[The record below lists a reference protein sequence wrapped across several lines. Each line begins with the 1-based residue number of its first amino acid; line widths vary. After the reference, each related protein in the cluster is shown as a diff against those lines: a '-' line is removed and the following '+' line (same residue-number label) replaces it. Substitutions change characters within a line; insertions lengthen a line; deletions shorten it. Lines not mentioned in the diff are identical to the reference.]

1 MKKRTLIAA
10 ALGVSVLIAFG
21 GLYASNMG
29 FKLNQLLQQ
38 QTVGVSATGQ
48 SQIGLP
54 YNPQTSIANV
64 SDLRDDINA
73 TAGVPGCVGVACAVV
88 SISRFIRSADSL
100 QTYTGAAADIVNIY
114 PIDGVEG
121 QRIQVRTN
129 VNYIIVGS
137 HDPGRVVS
145 LDAQGTNG
153 SATGQTEFSF
163 PYHGTATK
171 ASDLR
176 SEINAASASGN
187 AVISISR
194 FLKSADSL
202 QTYTGAA
209 TDTLLN
215 FPTAP
220 GESYRI
226 QVNEDVAYVPSHY

>member
-1 MKKRTLIAA
+1 MRKRTLVAS
-10 ALGVSVLIAFG
+10 ALGVAMLIGFG

-29 FKLNQLLQQ
+29 FKLNQLLAAQA
-38 QTVGVSATGQ
+38 VGISATGQ
-48 SQIGLP
+48 TQIGLP
-54 YNPQTSIANV
+54 YNPQTSIVNV

-73 TAGVPGCVGVACAVV
+73 TAGANVVVQIARFVRSTDAVQ
-88 SISRFIRSADSL
+88 A
-100 QTYTGAAADIVNIY
+100 YTGSSTDIANVY

-121 QRIQVRTN
+121 QRIQVSSS

-163 PYHGTATK
+163 PYHGTATN
-171 ASDLR
+171 ASQLR
-176 SEINAASASGN
+176 DEINAASASGN
-187 AVISISR
+187 AVVQLTR
-194 FLKSADSL
+194 FVKSLDAV
-202 QTYTGAA
+202 QAYTGSS
-209 TDTLLN
+209 TDILNN

-226 QVNEDVAYVPSHY
+226 QVTEDVAYVPSHY